1 MMKYQA
7 KVKWNTNHYDSGE
20 VVKGSEIRTLDN
32 GTIELFD
39 DEPYYVTIDNQ
50 LVDFTRYEWVEID
63 PETLVTPNE

>member
-7 KVKWNTNHYDSGE
+7 KVKWNGNHYDSGE

-32 GTIELFD
+32 VTIELFD
-39 DEPYYVTIDNQ
+39 DEPYYVTINNQ
-50 LVDFTRYEWVEID
+50 IVDFTRYEWVEID